1 MAQILLFGYGFDG
14 CVIEHE
20 YPTEKV
26 FVNEDTKFVRY
37 GAVKPEFPSGVNRFE
52 VFEQK
57 IGEDTFVYAVNRTTQ
72 PGEIYQSIDRFRP
85 APL

>member
-14 CVIEHE
+14 CIIEHK

-26 FVNEDTKFVRY
+26 FVNADTKFVRY
-37 GAVKPEFPSGVNRFE
+37 GAVKPELTPGVNRFE
-52 VFEQK
+52 VCTQR

-72 PGEIYQSIDRFRP
+72 PDEIYQSIHRFRP
-85 APL
+85 DPL